1 MISNV
6 IFFHFK
12 MDNFLLKFIC
22 VLVLNFLFFVD
33 FGQSSQ
39 FSPAI
44 KVNNVF
50 ISKYEVNERKKLLIA
65 LGASKSNAKKIA
77 QQNLIDET
85 LQKLHAKTIG
95 VKALPNQVEEVLNNF
110 IAVRSLTKKS
120 LKINLNKFNAS
131 FNELKDY
138 LEANVLMRNIINN
151 TFYSRMN
158 LDDFDFSL
166 FRPSASISIPTQL
179 NISEI
184 IIPFAIRG
192 KENTIK
198 LGERIIKDLNNG
210 KNFEKMAKRF
220 SNAVTSKNGGI
231 IGFVPIETLPD
242 GLKKILIKLKS
253 GQNSNLIISSDSI
266 MIFKVNS
273 WKTTDKVQNPSS
285 EITYAKISTKHKK
298 IDNCNAIK
306 KQNIKGPIRSN
317 KLNKKISDAL
327 NQLRPSEKIFFTDN
341 DGVESYLILCSRR
354 YILKENAVKILQGQ
368 MLENQLLKLAE
379 GLNLELRRTAEI
391 QYMK

>member
-1 MISNV
+1 MISNL
-6 IFFHFK
+6 IFCQIK
-12 MDNFLLKFIC
+12 MDNFLLKFVCI
-22 VLVLNFLFFVD
+22 LVLNFLLLID
-33 FGQSSQ
+33 FAQSSQ

-50 ISKYEVNERKKLLIA
+50 ISKYEVNERTKLLIA

-77 QQNLIDET
+77 QQNLIEET
-85 LQKLHAKTIG
+85 LQKLHAKAIG

-131 FNELKDY
+131 LNELRAY

-158 LDDFDFSL
+158 IDDFDFSL
-166 FRPSASISIPTQL
+166 FRPAASISIPTQL

-184 IIPFAIRG
+184 IIPFSIRG
-192 KENTIK
+192 KENTLK
-198 LGERIIKDLNNG
+198 LGERILKDLNNG
-210 KNFEKMAKRF
+210 KSFEKLAKRF
-220 SNAVTSKNGGI
+220 SKALTSKDGGT
-231 IGFVPIETLPD
+231 IGFVSLDSLPG
-242 GLKKILIKLKS
+242 GLKKILKKLKS
-253 GQNSNLIISSDSI
+253 GNNSNLIISSDSI

-273 WKTTDKVQNPSS
+273 WKTTEKTQTPSS
-285 EITYAKISTKHKK
+285 EITYAKISNKHNKVS
-298 IDNCNAIK
+298 NCNTIEK
-306 KQNIKGPIRSN
+306 KNINGPIRSN
-317 KLNKKISDAL
+317 KLNKKIRNAL
-327 NQLRPSEKIFFTDN
+327 NQLRPSEKILFTNN
-341 DGVESYLILCSRR
+341 DGEKSYLILCSRR
-354 YILKENAVKILQGQ
+354 YILSENATKLLQGQ

>member
-85 LQKLHAKTIG
+85 LQKLHAKAIG
-95 VKALPNQVEEVLNNF
+95 VKVLPNQVEEVLNNF

-253 GQNSNLIISSDSI
+253 GENSNLIISSDSI

-317 KLNKKISDAL
+317 KLNKKIRDAL
-327 NQLRPSEKIFFTDN
+327 NQLRPSEKIFFIDK
-341 DGVESYLILCSRR
+341 DGAESYLILCSRR
-354 YILKENAVKILQGQ
+354 YILTENAVKILQGQ
-368 MLENQLLKLAE
+368 MLEKQLLKLAE

>member
-85 LQKLHAKTIG
+85 LQKLHAKAIG
-95 VKALPNQVEEVLNNF
+95 VKVLPNQVEEVLNNF

-120 LKINLNKFNAS
+120 LKINLNKLNAS

-184 IIPFAIRG
+184 VIPFSVRG

-198 LGERIIKDLNNG
+198 LGERIIKDLKNG
-210 KNFEKMAKRF
+210 KEFNKLAKRF
-220 SNAVTSKNGGI
+220 SKASTSKKGGL
-231 IGFVPIETLPD
+231 IGFVALDSLPD
-242 GLKKILIKLKS
+242 PLREILVKLKS
-253 GQNSNLIISSDSI
+253 GKNSNVIITPNSV

-273 WKTTDKVQNPSS
+273 WKTSQKTQNPPS
-285 EITYAKISTKHKK
+285 EITYAKINKDDSK
-298 IDNCNAIK
+298 INSCKSISK
-306 KQNIKGPIRSN
+306 EKIIGPVKEK
-317 KLNKKISDAL
+317 KLNKNIREAL
-327 NQLRPSEKIFFTDN
+327 NQIRPTEKIAFVDKNGKT
-341 DGVESYLILCSRR
+341 SLLILCDRR
-354 YILKENAVKILQGQ
+354 LILSDNSIKILQGQ
-368 MLENQLLKLAE
+368 MLENRLQKLAE
-379 GLNLELRRTAEI
+379 GLNLELKRTAEI
-391 QYMK
+391 TYLK

>member
-1 MISNV
+1 M
-6 IFFHFK
+6 H
-12 MDNFLLKFIC
+12 NFLLKFTC
-22 VLVLNFLFFVD
+22 VLILNFLFFVD
-33 FGQSSQ
+33 FSQSSQ

-50 ISKYEVNERKKLLIA
+50 ISKYEVNERTKLLIA

-85 LQKLHAKTIG
+85 LQKLHAKAIG
-95 VKALPNQVEEVLNNF
+95 VKVLSNQVEEVLNNF

-131 FNELKDY
+131 FNELKNY
-138 LEANVLMRNIINN
+138 LEANVLMRNVINN

-184 IIPFAIRG
+184 IIPFSIRG

-210 KNFEKMAKRF
+210 KSFEKMAKRF

-231 IGFVPIETLPD
+231 IGFLSLETLPD
-242 GLKKILIKLKS
+242 GLKKILRKLKS

-266 MIFKVNS
+266 MILKVNS
-273 WKTTDKVQNPSS
+273 WKTTDTVQNPQS

-327 NQLRPSEKIFFTDN
+327 NQLRPSEKIFFIDN
-341 DGVESYLILCSRR
+341 DGSQSYLILCSRR
-354 YILKENAVKILQGQ
+354 YILTENAVKILQGQ
-368 MLENQLLKLAE
+368 MLEKQLLKLAE

>member
-1 MISNV
+1 MISIS
-6 IFFHFK
+6 IFCKIK
-12 MDNFLLKFIC
+12 MNNFLLKLVCIF
-22 VLVLNFLFFVD
+22 VLNYLFLID
-33 FGQSSQ
+33 FAQSSQ

-50 ISKYEVNERKKLLIA
+50 ISKYEVNERTKLLVA

-85 LQKLHAKTIG
+85 LQKLHAKGIG
-95 VKALPNQVEEVLNNF
+95 VKALPEQVEDVLNNF

-120 LKINLNKFNAS
+120 LKLNLSKFNS
-131 FNELKDY
+131 SLNELKAY

-158 LDDFDFSL
+158 IDDFDFSL
-166 FRPSASISIPTQL
+166 FRPVASVSIPTQL

-184 IIPFAIRG
+184 IIPFSIRG

-198 LGERIIKDLNNG
+198 LGERILKDLKNG
-210 KNFEKMAKRF
+210 KKFEKLAKRF
-220 SNAVTSKNGGI
+220 SKALTSKDGGI
-231 IGFVPIETLPD
+231 IGFISLESLPD
-242 GLKKILIKLKS
+242 DLKKILKKLKS
-253 GQNSNLIISSDSI
+253 GENSNLIISSDSI
-266 MIFKVNS
+266 IIFKVNS
-273 WKTTDKVQNPSS
+273 WKTTEKAKTPPS
-285 EITYAKISTKHKK
+285 EITYAKISTNLTKVN
-298 IDNCNAIK
+298 NCNKIEK
-306 KQNIKGPIRSN
+306 KNIKGPIKSN

-327 NQLRPSEKIFFTDN
+327 NQLRPSEKILFTDSE
-341 DGVESYLILCSRR
+341 GAESYLILCSRR
-354 YILKENAVKILQGQ
+354 YILTENAIKLLQGQ
-368 MLENQLLKLAE
+368 MLEKQLLKLAE

>member
-1 MISNV
+1 MINNF

-12 MDNFLLKFIC
+12 MHNFLLKFTC
-22 VLVLNFLFFVD
+22 VLILNFLFFVD
-33 FGQSSQ
+33 FSQSSQ

-50 ISKYEVNERKKLLIA
+50 ISKYEVNERTKLLIA

-85 LQKLHAKTIG
+85 LQKLHAKAIG
-95 VKALPNQVEEVLNNF
+95 VKVLSNQVEEVLNNF

-131 FNELKDY
+131 FNELKNY
-138 LEANVLMRNIINN
+138 LEANVLMRNVINN

-184 IIPFAIRG
+184 IIPFSIRG

-210 KNFEKMAKRF
+210 KSFEKMAKRF

-231 IGFVPIETLPD
+231 IGFLSLETLPD
-242 GLKKILIKLKS
+242 GLKKILRKLKS

-266 MIFKVNS
+266 MILKVNS
-273 WKTTDKVQNPSS
+273 WKTTDTVQNPQS

-327 NQLRPSEKIFFTDN
+327 NQLRPSEKIFFIDN
-341 DGVESYLILCSRR
+341 DGSQSYLILCSRR
-354 YILKENAVKILQGQ
+354 YILTENAVKILQGQ
-368 MLENQLLKLAE
+368 MLEKQLLKLAE

>member
-6 IFFHFK
+6 IFFHLK
-12 MDNFLLKFIC
+12 MNNFLLKFIC

-50 ISKYEVNERKKLLIA
+50 ISKYEVNERTKLLIA

-85 LQKLHAKTIG
+85 LQKLHAKAIG
-95 VKALPNQVEEVLNNF
+95 VKVLPNQVEEVLNNF

-138 LEANVLMRNIINN
+138 LEANVLMRNVINN

>member
-1 MISNV
+1 MISNL
-6 IFFHFK
+6 IFCKIK
-12 MDNFLLKFIC
+12 MYNYLLKFIC
-22 VLVLNFLFFVD
+22 VLVLNFLFLVG

-50 ISKYEVNERKKLLIA
+50 ISKYEVNERTKLLIA
-65 LGASKSNAKKIA
+65 LGASKSKAKKIA

-95 VKALPNQVEEVLNNF
+95 VKVLPNQVEEVLNNF

-131 FNELKDY
+131 VNELKAY

-158 LDDFDFSL
+158 VDDFDFSL

-184 IIPFAIRG
+184 IIPFSIRG

-210 KNFEKMAKRF
+210 KNFKKLAKRF
-220 SNAVTSKNGGI
+220 SKALTSKDGGK
-231 IGFVPIETLPD
+231 IGFVSLESLPD
-242 GLKKILIKLKS
+242 GLKEIIKKLKS
-253 GQNSNLIISSDSI
+253 GENSNLIITTNSI
-266 MIFKVNS
+266 MIFRVNS
-273 WKTTDKVQNPSS
+273 WKTTEKTQLPPS
-285 EITYAKISTKHKK
+285 EITYAKISNKNNK
-298 IDNCNAIK
+298 INNCNSIE
-306 KQNIKGPIRSN
+306 KQNIKGPIRNN

-327 NQLRPSEKIFFTDN
+327 NQLRPSEKILFTDN

-354 YILKENAVKILQGQ
+354 YILTENAIKLLQGQ
-368 MLENQLLKLAE
+368 MLENQLRKLAE
-379 GLNLELRRTAEI
+379 GLNLELRRTAQI
-391 QYMK
+391 QYIK

>member
-1 MISNV
+1 MISIS
-6 IFFHFK
+6 IFCKIK
-12 MDNFLLKFIC
+12 MNNFLLKLVCIF
-22 VLVLNFLFFVD
+22 VLNYLFLID
-33 FGQSSQ
+33 FAQSSQ

-50 ISKYEVNERKKLLIA
+50 ISKYEVNERTKLLVA

-85 LQKLHAKTIG
+85 LQKLHAKGIG
-95 VKALPNQVEEVLNNF
+95 VKALPEQVEDVLNNF

-120 LKINLNKFNAS
+120 LKNNLNKFNAS
-131 FNELKDY
+131 LNELKDY
-138 LEANVLMRNIINN
+138 LKANVLMRNVINN

-166 FRPSASISIPTQL
+166 FRPSAAISIPTQL

-253 GQNSNLIISSDSI
+253 GENSNLIISSDSI

-317 KLNKKISDAL
+317 KLNKKIRDAL
-327 NQLRPSEKIFFTDN
+327 NQLRPSEKIFFIDK
-341 DGVESYLILCSRR
+341 DGAESYLILCSRR
-354 YILKENAVKILQGQ
+354 YILTENAVKILQGQ

>member
-1 MISNV
+1 M
-6 IFFHFK
+6 
-12 MDNFLLKFIC
+12 
-22 VLVLNFLFFVD
+22 
-33 FGQSSQ
+33 
-39 FSPAI
+39 
-44 KVNNVF
+44 
-50 ISKYEVNERKKLLIA
+50 
-65 LGASKSNAKKIA
+65 
-77 QQNLIDET
+77 
-85 LQKLHAKTIG
+85 
-95 VKALPNQVEEVLNNF
+95 EEVLNNF

-231 IGFVPIETLPD
+231 IGFVSMETLPD
-242 GLKKILIKLKS
+242 GLKKILRKLKS
-253 GQNSNLIISSDSI
+253 GQNSNLIIS
-266 MIFKVNS
+266 
-273 WKTTDKVQNPSS
+273 
-285 EITYAKISTKHKK
+285 
-298 IDNCNAIK
+298 
-306 KQNIKGPIRSN
+306 
-317 KLNKKISDAL
+317 
-327 NQLRPSEKIFFTDN
+327 
-341 DGVESYLILCSRR
+341 
-354 YILKENAVKILQGQ
+354 YIVFLQFS
-368 MLENQLLKLAE
+368 
-379 GLNLELRRTAEI
+379 
-391 QYMK
+391 

>member
-1 MISNV
+1 MICRL
-6 IFFHFK
+6 ILYKKEIDKILFKFFCILIL
-12 MDNFLLKFIC
+12 NFLL
-22 VLVLNFLFFVD
+22 LVGFA
-33 FGQSSQ
+33 QSSQ

-50 ISKYEVNERKKLLIA
+50 ISKYEVNERTKLLIA
-65 LGASKSNAKKIA
+65 LGASKSKAKKIA

-131 FNELKDY
+131 LNELRAY

-158 LDDFDFSL
+158 VDDFDFSL
-166 FRPSASISIPTQL
+166 FRPAASISIPTQL

-184 IIPFAIRG
+184 IIPFSIRG

-198 LGERIIKDLNNG
+198 LGERILKDLNNG
-210 KNFEKMAKRF
+210 KSFEKMAKRF
-220 SNAVTSKNGGI
+220 SKALTSKEGGK
-231 IGFVPIETLPD
+231 IGFVSLESLPN
-242 GLKKILIKLKS
+242 GLKKILKKLKN
-253 GQNSNLIISSDSI
+253 GENSNLIISSDSI

-273 WKTTDKVQNPSS
+273 RKTTEKTQLPSS
-285 EITYAKISTKHKK
+285 EITYAMISDKNNKIN
-298 IDNCNAIK
+298 NCNVIE
-306 KQNIKGPIRSN
+306 KQYIKGPIRN
-317 KLNKKISDAL
+317 NELNKKISDAL
-327 NQLRPSEKIFFTDN
+327 NQLRPSEKILFTDN
-341 DGVESYLILCSRR
+341 DGLESYLILCSRR
-354 YILKENAVKILQGQ
+354 YILAENAIKLLQGQ
-368 MLENQLLKLAE
+368 MLEDQLRKLAE